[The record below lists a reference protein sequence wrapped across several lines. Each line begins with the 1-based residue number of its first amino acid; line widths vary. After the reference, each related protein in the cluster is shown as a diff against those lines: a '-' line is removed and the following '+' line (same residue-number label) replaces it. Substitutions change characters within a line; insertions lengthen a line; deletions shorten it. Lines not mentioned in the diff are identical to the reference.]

1 MNDNENSKEVEEL
14 EKSKDKTLNLDV
26 FYCRKAG
33 MTRIFDESGNHV
45 PVTVLELIENKISQI
60 KTQDKDGYNAY
71 QVAYYD
77 KREKLIGN
85 PIKGH
90 LKKSGIEPTKARF
103 SEVRMSEVDE
113 AVIGSALGYDN
124 FPADTTVTVCGTTK
138 GKGFAGVMK
147 KFSFSGG
154 PATHG
159 SKFHRHGGSIGNR
172 ATPGKVWKGKKMP
185 GHLGVEKQTLKNLKV
200 VGVNLEKGY
209 MLVRGSIPGH
219 KNSFVKI
226 TKA

>member
-1 MNDNENSKEVEEL
+1 MSDNENSKEVE
-14 EKSKDKTLNLDV
+14 KSNEVENKVVNLDV
-26 FYCRKAG
+26 IYCRKAG
-33 MTRIFDESGNHV
+33 MTRIFDDSGKHV
-45 PVTVLELIENKISQI
+45 PVTVLELIENKISQV
-60 KTQDKDGYNAY
+60 KTQDIDGYNAY
-71 QVAYYD
+71 QLAYYD
-77 KREKLIGN
+77 KREKLINN
-85 PIKGH
+85 PKKGH
-90 LKKSGIEPTKARF
+90 LKKSGIEPTKAKL
-103 SEVRMSEVDE
+103 SEVRMSEIDTD
-113 AVIGSALGYDN
+113 VIGKSLGYDN
-124 FPADTTVTVCGTTK
+124 FAIDTTVSVSGVTK

-159 SKFHRHGGSIGNR
+159 SKFHRRGGSIGNR

-185 GHLGVEKQTLKNLKV
+185 GHLGVENQTVKNLKV

-209 MLVRGSIPGH
+209 MLIKGSIPGH